1 MSIDRISKYRP
12 PLMLRNQHL
21 ATIYPALFRRVEA
34 ISYVRER
41 IETPDGDFL
50 DLDWSRT
57 GSDTL
62 LIAVHGLEG
71 DANSQYIRGL
81 VLAANGKKW
90 DALALNLRN
99 CSGEA
104 NRLYTS
110 YHSGRSDDV
119 ALLIEHIKTTFQYK
133 NIVLVG
139 FSLGGNIS
147 LKFAGEQSD
156 QLKGRVQA
164 LAAVSVPTNLK
175 ASALHLH
182 RISNRLYLKRF
193 LKSLRQKATEKLHLF
208 PEQATFSLNDLRQA
222 RNFTDYDNLYTAPAH
237 GFRDA
242 DDYWTRCSSG
252 PLIPSI
258 RIPTLI
264 INAQDDPFLPT
275 ECYPHEEAAANPL
288 VQLEVPRYGGHVG
301 FATNSRLKG
310 PFWQE
315 MRIVEFFEGVLK
327 GTIPA

>member
-1 MSIDRISKYRP
+1 
-12 PLMLRNQHL
+12 MLRNQHL
-21 ATIYPALFRRVEA
+21 ATIYPALFRRVGA
-34 ISYVRER
+34 IDYQRER

-62 LIAVHGLEG
+62 LVAVHGLEG
-71 DANSQYIRGL
+71 DSNSQYIRGL
-81 VLAANGKKW
+81 ALAANSKQW

-99 CSGEA
+99 CSGEP

-110 YHSGRSDDV
+110 YHSGKSDDV
-119 ALLIEHIKTTFQYK
+119 DLVINHIRANFQYK
-133 NIVLVG
+133 NIVLAG

-147 LKFAGEQSD
+147 LKFAGEQSG

-164 LAAVSVPTNLK
+164 VAAISVPTNLK
-175 ASALHLH
+175 ASAHHLH

-193 LKSLRQKATEKLHLF
+193 LKSLRKKATEKLQLF
-208 PEQATFSLNDLRQA
+208 PEQATFSLDDLRRA

-258 RIPTLI
+258 GIPTLI
-264 INAQDDPFLPT
+264 INAQDDPFLPP
-275 ECYPHEEAAANPL
+275 ECYPHGEAAANPL
-288 VQLEVPRYGGHVG
+288 VNLEVPRYGGHVG
-301 FATNSRLKG
+301 FATNARLKG

-315 MRIVEFFEGVLK
+315 MRVLEFFEGVLEVR
-327 GTIPA
+327 